1 MCTFELTN
9 PKVSIYLRFLMQKK
23 GFSFFSQWIVLF
35 SSVVHAGKLFRNCL
49 TNQRFSGRL
58 FKFFIV
64 YKKKMYSST
73 TRNLKQS
80 SIFAARAL
88 LVLVLGRVILVLYR
102 VIRVLSCILLL
113 LSSFVSCRTRVVSCF
128 TRVVLARLV
137 TRVISCY
144 VVLYSCRVVLARV
157 VTRVV
162 FQTMSLQTAK
172 SLKSSCRR
180 IGETILQQ
188 LLAKP
193 SNNCSVTGSVL

>member
-102 VIRVLSCILLL
+102 VIRVLSCIYSYCLVLCRVVLVLSRVLLVLCWLVLLL
-113 LSSFVSCRTRVVSCF
+113 VLSRVMSCCTRVVSCWL
-128 TRVVLARLV
+128 VLLLVQFSRL
-137 TRVISCY
+137 CP
-144 VVLYSCRVVLARV
+144 
-157 VTRVV
+157 
-162 FQTMSLQTAK
+162 
-172 SLKSSCRR
+172 CRR
-180 IGETILQQ
+180 Q
-188 LLAKP
+188 
-193 SNNCSVTGSVL
+193 NR